1 MGTSPA
7 AAGRHRDFLLG
18 VNMAKEQK
26 AKVIDQVAAA
36 LAKSNVVV
44 VMDYRGIPTK
54 ELTRLRRALGKAG
67 GQYEVVKNTLARF
80 AAKKAGV
87 EALDAFLTGPVAL
100 AFGYGD
106 IGKTVQAITD
116 HIRSAGSAL
125 KITGGVLNKKAL
137 TRDSI
142 IAIASLPSREVLLAQ
157 LAGGLKAPIQ
167 RFHFVISA
175 PLSGLVT
182 VLNARSKQ
190 LESGGASAS

>member
-1 MGTSPA
+1 
-7 AAGRHRDFLLG
+7 
-18 VNMAKEQK
+18 MAKEQK

-36 LAKSNVVV
+36 LGKSKVVV

-54 ELTRLRRALGKAG
+54 ELTQLRRALGKAD

-80 AAKKAGV
+80 AAKKAGI

-106 IGKTVQAITD
+106 ISKTVKAITD
-116 HIRSAGSAL
+116 HIRSASSAI
-125 KITGGVLNKKAL
+125 KITGGVLGNKAL
-137 TRDSI
+137 TKDSVV
-142 IAIASLPSREVLLAQ
+142 AIANLPSREVLLAQ

-167 RFHFVISA
+167 GFHFVVSS
-175 PLSGLVT
+175 PLRGLVT

-190 LESGGASAS
+190 LESNSGAAAS